1 MQQFQEFVLNHPI
14 LWSLLAVV
22 VAAFAVSE
30 LWRLARGKRPLPPGD
45 AVRLINSRDAV
56 VVDVRSASDFKKSH
70 LLNAVN
76 VPLAG
81 IDERAGEIA
90 GDKDAPILCYCAVGS
105 VAPQACAKL
114 GKKGYTNAH
123 ALKGGINGWQSAG
136 MPVTQK

>member
-1 MQQFQEFVLNHPI
+1 MQQILEFIANHPF
-14 LWSLLAVV
+14 LWALFALIV
-22 VAAFAVSE
+22 VAFIASE
-30 LWRLARGKRPLPPGD
+30 VWRLARGNSPLSPAD
-45 AVRLINSRDAV
+45 AVRLINSSDAA

-81 IDERAGEIA
+81 IGERSKEIA
-90 GDKDAPILCYCAVGS
+90 RNKETTILCYCAAGS

-114 GKKGYTNAH
+114 RKQGYTNVH

>member
-1 MQQFQEFVLNHPI
+1 MQQILEFIANHPF
-14 LWSLLAVV
+14 LWLLFALIV
-22 VAAFAVSE
+22 VAFAATEV
-30 LWRLARGKRPLPPGD
+30 WRAMRGSGPLPPAD
-45 AVRLINSRDAV
+45 AVRLINNSDAV

-81 IDERAGEIA
+81 IGERANEIA
-90 GDKDAPILCYCAVGS
+90 RDKDATILCYCAVGS

-114 GKKGYTNAH
+114 KKQGYTNVH